1 MFYSF
6 SNPVGLG
13 LLYSDF
19 IDKELEVE
27 GGEAACSSPRS
38 LGVVT
43 LEFSLQRKTEQ
54 TVIMQVNSLG
64 T

>member
-1 MFYSF
+1 M
-6 SNPVGLG
+6 GLG

-19 IDKELEVE
+19 IDKEPEVE

-43 LEFSLQRKTEQ
+43 LEFSLQRKTGQ
-54 TVIMQVNSLG
+54 TVIMQVNSPG